1 MRLLPLGLLAVVACS
16 SSPAGPGGDGGS
28 PGGDAPAGGSGDA
41 GAGPAAVPWF
51 DPAIT
56 RIVIELDHAS
66 GQAPYTGALVG
77 GGDTFDLG
85 TANLAR
91 VFGPERELVLPRTAA
106 GMEDIGVVADM
117 EITSADILAL
127 AAAHRD
133 QIDDATTET
142 YWVVFLGG
150 QYTDAT
156 GPQANV
162 LGVSLGNGTNV
173 IAMFKDAIRSTNS
186 VVQPNT
192 SRYVEQTTLIH
203 EIGHAIGLV
212 DNGIAAVTTH
222 RDATHGPHCDDRDC
236 VMYWLNEGA
245 SEAASFALRRVLSSD
260 QIVFDAACLADID
273 QARGATP

>member
-1 MRLLPLGLLAVVACS
+1 MRLLALWLVAACT
-16 SSPAGPGGDGGS
+16 SSPGTGTSGDGG
-28 PGGDAPAGGSGDA
+28 PPRGDASPNGAGDA
-41 GAGPAAVPWF
+41 GGPADVPWF
-51 DPAIT
+51 DPSVT
-56 RIVIELDHAS
+56 RIVIELDHAT

-91 VFGPERELVLPRTAA
+91 VFGPERELVLPRTVA
-106 GMEDIGVVADM
+106 GMEDIGVVSDA

-133 QIDDATTET
+133 QADDATTET

-150 QYTDAT
+150 QFTDAT
-156 GPQANV
+156 GPQPNV

-173 IAMFKDAIRSTNS
+173 IAMFKDVIRSTNS
-186 VVQPNT
+186 VVQPNA

-222 RDATHGPHCDDRDC
+222 RDPTHGPHCDDSDC

-245 SEAASFALRRVLSSD
+245 SEATSFALRRVLTSD

>member
-1 MRLLPLGLLAVVACS
+1 MRLFAPGLLAVVACS
-16 SSPAGPGGDGGS
+16 SAPAGTGDGG
-28 PGGDAPAGGSGDA
+28 PAGGDASPDSTGDA
-41 GAGPAAVPWF
+41 GGPAAVPWF
-51 DPAIT
+51 DPSIT
-56 RIVIELDHAS
+56 RIVIELDYAS

-77 GGDTFDLG
+77 DGDTFDLG

-106 GMEDIGVVADM
+106 GMEDIGVVSDV

-133 QIDDATTET
+133 QADDATTET

-150 QYTDAT
+150 QYTDAS

-173 IAMFKDAIRSTNS
+173 IAMFKDAIRSTSS

-245 SEAASFALRRVLSSD
+245 SEATSFALRRVLTSD
-260 QIVFDAACLADID
+260 QLVFDAACLADID